1 MSGYDYSYIKPSS
14 CTINYAIGRRG
25 FGKSNYI
32 EYVAN
37 KLYSDFGWTLL
48 DIWASDNLENAFH
61 CINLNCKGN
70 DEETCN
76 CHSAFPITL
85 LAPENITYEQSAV
98 DHFNKQHYTQTEWN
112 KKFPDKIFDSVYP
125 PMKPKSE
132 RPKELVKIVKLPKPT
147 KTFGTE
153 QNQKIAELFEKTV
166 LDCRINRR
174 VMVFNPKMFP
184 SETDS
189 FRTLEVLIRKLNDI
203 AYRHFHKLTP
213 QDVGKTSRS
222 EMTTREKCYDKMV
235 VLVREMGELT
245 PSSKL
250 KSDQSGE
257 SVRVKKAVL
266 SVIRKFRHHQ
276 ISLLTDFQN
285 FTDCESS
292 IRSQLDL
299 LTLVNTTKRLGGDE
313 LKWVFDEIEKRH
325 FAIKAKYG
333 RKGKQIAED
342 KCPLVNELKQGQAYV
357 VYPNDH
363 IRLWDIPMPPFH
375 HKRPDQHWESITGI
389 HFGWTKE
396 TIASDGSNSS
406 KTDEKLLFSLIYE
419 KRNPKTG
426 KSMKWNE
433 VIDYLALEQQK
444 GTIVW
449 DKPFK
454 EMKTATVAK
463 MFERWLKR
471 YEKT

>member
-1 MSGYDYSYIKPSS
+1 MSSYDYSYIKPNS
-14 CTINYAIGRRG
+14 CTINYAMGRRG

-32 EYVAN
+32 EYVTN
-37 KLYSDFGWTLL
+37 KLYQVGWTVL

-61 CINLNCKGN
+61 CINLNCKDN
-70 DEETCN
+70 PDETCN
-76 CHSAFPITL
+76 CNKAFPITL
-85 LAPENITYEQSAV
+85 LAPENVTYEQSAV
-98 DHFNKQHYTQTEWN
+98 DHFNKQHYTQTEWYE
-112 KKFPDKIFDSVYP
+112 KFPNKNFDLVYP
-125 PMKPKSE
+125 PLKPESQ

-153 QNQKIAELFEKTV
+153 QNLKIAEIFEKTV
-166 LDCRINRR
+166 LDCRKNRR
-174 VMVFNPKMFP
+174 IMVFNPKMFP

-189 FRTLEVLIRKLNDI
+189 FRTLEIIIRKLNDVS
-203 AYRHFHKLTP
+203 YRHFHKLTP

-222 EMTTREKCYDKMV
+222 EMTTQEKCYDKMV
-235 VLVREMGELT
+235 VLIREMGEVT

-257 SVRVKKAVL
+257 SVRVKKAML
-266 SVIRKFRHHQ
+266 QVIRKFRHHSV
-276 ISLLTDFQN
+276 SLYTDFQN
-285 FTDCESS
+285 YFDIESS

-313 LKWVFDEIEKRH
+313 LKWVFDEIETRH
-325 FAIKAKYG
+325 YAIKKKYG
-333 RKGKQIAED
+333 RRGKQIAED

-375 HKRPDQHWESITGI
+375 HKRPDQKWELITGI

-396 TIASDGSNSS
+396 TVSNNSDNNG
-406 KTDEKLLFSLIYE
+406 KTDEKLLFGLIYE
-419 KRNPKTG
+419 KRNNKAG
-426 KSMKWNE
+426 KVMKWQE

-449 DKPFK
+449 DKQFN
-454 EMKTATVAK
+454 EMKTSTLAK
-463 MFERWLKR
+463 MFERWLKK
-471 YEKT
+471 YN